1 MEAATLPIRG
11 QEEKSAFG
19 AMNGWCDAMPYVAG
33 NYGDRYS
40 VRSRFRRS
48 QSSCST
54 HMYNCRRARFGAPA
68 WAILQHP
75 PVVTS
80 PLLRG
85 GLLVVLSPSIRTRL
99 RRSSLL
105 YRHRLPSRW
114 PSPRLTVS
122 YRRQRGFRGFHTSN
136 MHSGLYRH
144 GCLDAN
150 LHPRSR
156 QLRRS
161 GTYQAQG

>member
-1 MEAATLPIRG
+1 MNRPPIQAKMSDRWPKWEAKTRAILVETAIPTAPMTVGVIHPILEAATLPIRG

-68 WAILQHP
+68 WAILQWSLRP
-75 PVVTS
+75 CFEVVSWWSFRRLSEQGLGAPV
-80 PLLRG
+80 
-85 GLLVVLSPSIRTRL
+85 
-99 RRSSLL
+99 
-105 YRHRLPSRW
+105 
-114 PSPRLTVS
+114 
-122 YRRQRGFRGFHTSN
+122 N
-136 MHSGLYRH
+136 
-144 GCLDAN
+144 
-150 LHPRSR
+150 
-156 QLRRS
+156 
-161 GTYQAQG
+161 